1 VHPADPSRPESSE
14 DPSDPGAAEGLAAL
28 LSRARTGDSGALE
41 ELLWSHYDRLL
52 LRIQRRIPVAQQ
64 AIVAADDV
72 LQETLMTVW
81 QQLGQFEAQTDAAFS
96 AWLSKIAD
104 SRLSD
109 RLRAAGTK
117 KRGGDRVQATAANSE
132 LNLLDALG
140 AAGLTPSGTVARRE
154 AERIVRIALAELKP
168 DYRQA
173 IQLRY
178 LQGLSVDAVAQRMG
192 RTDRSVHMLCNRA
205 IKRLRDA
212 LGRSSMYLSKH
223 G

>member
-1 VHPADPSRPESSE
+1 MDPADSRPPDAPPDDGERLSE
-14 DPSDPGAAEGLAAL
+14 L
-28 LSRARTGDSGALE
+28 LSRARAGDSEALE

-52 LRIQRRIPVAQQ
+52 LRIERRIPVAQQ
-64 AIVAADDV
+64 AIVSADDV

-81 QQLGQFEAQTDAAFS
+81 QHLGQFESQTDAAFS

-117 KRGGDRVQATAANSE
+117 KRGGDRLQATAADSQ

-178 LQGLSVDAVAQRMG
+178 LQGLSVDDVAQRMG